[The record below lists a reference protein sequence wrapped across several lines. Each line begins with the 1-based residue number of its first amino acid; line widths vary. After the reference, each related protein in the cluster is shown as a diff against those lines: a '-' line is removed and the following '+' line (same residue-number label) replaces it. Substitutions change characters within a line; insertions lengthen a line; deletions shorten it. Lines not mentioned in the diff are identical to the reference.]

1 MASIKKHKSGWR
13 AQIERVGVRKSKV
26 FPTRQEAKDWA
37 AATEAEILTG
47 KSPAAAMT
55 FGALMER
62 YARER
67 SPAKR
72 GARWEMIRLERIGK
86 DKLARVMLAD
96 LSATDF
102 ADWRDR
108 RGRDVAPGS
117 VLREMQLLNTVLTVA
132 VKEWRLLD
140 EHPMADVKKP
150 AKPLP
155 RDRLPTW
162 SELRRL
168 RYAAGADL
176 DKATARAF
184 WAFAFAMRTA
194 MRAGEIC
201 HLEWRDL
208 DLAKQVARL
217 RMTKN
222 GHPRSVPLSS
232 KAVAMLLALPK
243 ADPVFGLT
251 TTQLDALFRKIKG
264 RALVDGLHFHDSRA
278 AAITRLSK
286 RLDILELAR
295 VVGHRDLGMLQVYY
309 RTAPE
314 DLAKRLG

>member
-1 MASIKKHKSGWR
+1 MASILKHSKGWR
-13 AQIERVGVRKSKV
+13 AQVARGGVRKSKV

-37 AATEAEILTG
+37 AQVEAEILDG
-47 KSPAAAMT
+47 KTVTADML
-55 FGALMER
+55 FGEVMER

-67 SPAKR
+67 SPGKR
-72 GARWEMIRLERIGK
+72 GGRWEMIRLEKIGR
-86 DKLARVMLAD
+86 DKLARVKLSN

-108 RGRDVAPGS
+108 RMREVAQGS
-117 VLREMQLLNTVLTVA
+117 VRREMQLLNTVLTVA
-132 VKEWRLLD
+132 VKEWRLLP
-140 EHPMADVKKP
+140 EHPMANVKKP
-150 AKPLP
+150 SKPLP

-162 SELRRL
+162 REIRRL
-168 RYAAGADL
+168 RYAAGSDL
-176 DKATARAF
+176 NRATARAF

-201 HLEWRDL
+201 HLEWRDV
-208 DLAKQVARL
+208 DLTKQVARL

-222 GHPRSVPLSS
+222 GHPRTVPLSS
-232 KAVAMLLALPK
+232 KAVAMLQALPH

-251 TTQLDALFRKIKG
+251 TQNLDALFRKIKG

-278 AAITRLSK
+278 AAIGKLSK

-309 RTAPE
+309 RTTPE